1 MADDYG
7 VLYTDRELSRIEH
20 ALSRIYGQASEDI
33 QKQLDDFVKRTL
45 ELEQKYQAQVKAGAM
60 TQEAFDKW
68 KAGRLLGGQQIQDK
82 YKQVALILANTNTA
96 ATNLI
101 RDRQL
106 LAFGVNANWTAYEF
120 EHGFGTGFGFDLYDQ
135 KTVAR
140 LIRDNPNILPFK
152 KLDKKKDMKWNFKN
166 IRSQVTQGILQG
178 ESIPEIAKR
187 LASVVPNR
195 NEKQMILHART
206 SMTAAQN
213 GGRMERYKEAEELG
227 IKFKKVWLATLDGR
241 TRDLHADLDG
251 QAVLPDEDFEIDGFA
266 VQYPGDPLGE
276 PEMVYNCRCT
286 MTTELID
293 YPSRFDRSSGKNP
306 EFMTY
311 RQWEESKREHQGYV
325 PDQSYYQDL
334 SGFGYNQ
341 ETTQVLNDRFK
352 MLDSMYGARI
362 SDITTTLKDAQ
373 EEYDLYYQNYVNH
386 LLEENPRMRRS
397 TAEKRAVEVL
407 GQRPEEGRLN
417 LDFITTGGNF
427 NMETRRM
434 TLNPDGLQSNISI
447 QSDIDHHRRYVE
459 RMEKKKARGAEIYP
473 DGNVVYSVEG
483 SFIHEYGHA
492 IDAQFGIHDNPKF
505 IEFYSRYSDSDI
517 SFAVSEYA
525 TADKMEFIAECFAQ
539 SFMGEY
545 QSEMSKGFMQV
556 LGEIINDYAK

>member
-33 QKQLDDFVKRTL
+33 QKQLDDFVKRTS
-45 ELEQKYQAQVKAGAM
+45 ELEQKYQAKVKAGAM

-82 YKQVALILANTNTA
+82 YKQVALILANTNTV

-135 KTVAR
+135 TTVAR

-187 LASVVPNR
+187 LAFVVPNR

-266 VQYPGDPLGE
+266 VQYPGDPWGE

-311 RQWEESKREHQGYV
+311 KQWEKSKR
-325 PDQSYYQDL
+325 
-334 SGFGYNQ
+334 
-341 ETTQVLNDRFK
+341 
-352 MLDSMYGARI
+352 
-362 SDITTTLKDAQ
+362 
-373 EEYDLYYQNYVNH
+373 
-386 LLEENPRMRRS
+386 
-397 TAEKRAVEVL
+397 
-407 GQRPEEGRLN
+407 
-417 LDFITTGGNF
+417 
-427 NMETRRM
+427 
-434 TLNPDGLQSNISI
+434 
-447 QSDIDHHRRYVE
+447 
-459 RMEKKKARGAEIYP
+459 
-473 DGNVVYSVEG
+473 
-483 SFIHEYGHA
+483 
-492 IDAQFGIHDNPKF
+492 
-505 IEFYSRYSDSDI
+505 
-517 SFAVSEYA
+517 
-525 TADKMEFIAECFAQ
+525 
-539 SFMGEY
+539 GE
-545 QSEMSKGFMQV
+545 
-556 LGEIINDYAK
+556 